1 MQHPLPLQ
9 DSPKS
14 LVGSLIGGKWLVDGV
29 LGEGGMGKVY
39 SAVHQ
44 HNARRVAIKVLNA
57 SFAHDPG
64 IRERFYQEA
73 YAANRVLH
81 PGTVAA
87 LDDGLLG
94 DGTPF
99 LVMEL
104 LQGSD
109 LEGHLND
116 SNGALDETEVLRIMV
131 ELLSILEAAH
141 DAGVL
146 HRDIKPENIFCTHDG
161 KIKLLDFGIAKVID
175 SRRSHATQCGSTIGT
190 PAFMPPEQAR
200 GRWEEL
206 DASSDLWSV
215 GATMFTLL
223 SGRMVHQSETVN
235 EQLLSAMTES
245 PRSLKVVAPHVSSDV
260 IAIVDRA
267 LQFEQ
272 EDRYSSATEM
282 RNALEHI
289 LAARGELPN
298 TPTPSLM
305 PSSRNGSR
313 PRTTHRPVVSSQT
326 TIAVAEPKSRKKALL
341 AAAFLVAGAA
351 GAAYVFAGDLPL
363 RQVPHVQAASPAT
376 PIDLDSRSIKFVKA
390 ELPELEPQ
398 AGPISAKVEDSDV
411 AVERERA
418 EKSANVKSTPAR
430 YVPRPKYT
438 AAPPRQ
444 DAQDDSEKKSPP
456 ASISQSGFDPLA
468 QRR

>member
-1 MQHPLPLQ
+1 MQHPLPLK

-14 LVGSLIGGKWLVDGV
+14 LVGSLIGEKWLVDGV

-64 IRERFYQEA
+64 VRERFYQEA

-81 PGTVAA
+81 PGTVGA

-104 LQGSD
+104 LQGRD

-116 SNGALDETEVLRIMV
+116 SDGALDEREVLRIIV

-146 HRDIKPENIFCTHDG
+146 HRDIKPENIFCTLDG
-161 KIKLLDFGIAKVID
+161 KIKLLDFGIAKVTD

-200 GRWEEL
+200 GRWDEL

-235 EQLLSAMTES
+235 EQLLKAMTES
-245 PRSLKVVAPHVSSDV
+245 PASLKSVAPEASSDV

-272 EDRYSSATEM
+272 ADRYTSASEM
-282 RNALEHI
+282 RHALE
-289 LAARGELPN
+289 LALTARGELPHA
-298 TPTPSLM
+298 PTPSLA
-305 PSSRNGSR
+305 PSGRDSSR

-326 TIAVAEPKSRKKALL
+326 TLAVTAPKKRTRAIIAAALL
-341 AAAFLVAGAA
+341 LSAAA
-351 GAAYVFAGDLPL
+351 GAVFVFTGVLPGE
-363 RQVPHVQAASPAT
+363 HVTHIQGASPAT
-376 PIDLDSRSIKFVKA
+376 PLELDSRSIEFVKP
-390 ELPELEPQ
+390 ELPEPEPSET
-398 AGPISAKVEDSDV
+398 SANGNDSDGD
-411 AVERERA
+411 A
-418 EKSANVKSTPAR
+418 ESASKTSNVKKILVR
-430 YVPRPKYT
+430 YVPRSKDT
-438 AAPPRQ
+438 APPSPREPENK
-444 DAQDDSEKKSPP
+444 SEKKSPP
-456 ASISQSGFDPLA
+456 ASKSESSFDFDPLA